1 MQNVVQRMSWL
12 TSVNF
17 FVIVVLTTILS
28 FNFLDIFIFEA
39 SRSMHG
45 VFFSFFKNIIDP
57 LSDLLDPLNIII
69 LCLTII
75 LANLNIDSLLK
86 NKTKL
91 NLLEKKTGFNF
102 KKIKATFSYST
113 LICKH
118 IVFSLILAGVV
129 CNILKYIIGVSRP
142 KYFFLEGFERI
153 DFFNL
158 NHKMN
163 SLPSGHTQ
171 AAFTIAILL
180 IIYLNRYTISILIVA
195 SLMGIS
201 RIFMSMHFPSD
212 IIFGA
217 YVGSIFPI
225 LLFKLY
231 FKKRLEK
238 FSKDN
243 LMKFSEFVKL
253 MYWRIFI

>member
-17 FVIVVLTTILS
+17 FVIVVLITIFS

-102 KKIKATFSYST
+102 KKM
-113 LICKH
+113 
-118 IVFSLILAGVV
+118 V
-129 CNILKYIIGVSRP
+129 N
-142 KYFFLEGFERI
+142 
-153 DFFNL
+153 
-158 NHKMN
+158 
-163 SLPSGHTQ
+163 
-171 AAFTIAILL
+171 
-180 IIYLNRYTISILIVA
+180 
-195 SLMGIS
+195 
-201 RIFMSMHFPSD
+201 
-212 IIFGA
+212 
-217 YVGSIFPI
+217 
-225 LLFKLY
+225 
-231 FKKRLEK
+231 
-238 FSKDN
+238 
-243 LMKFSEFVKL
+243 
-253 MYWRIFI
+253 